1 MFSLQ
6 WAKIKLTR
14 NRRMSWRLGGVVL
27 LLAGCGAREMAG
39 ASTQP
44 ILHPNLAEAM
54 AGGFD
59 LLVGRAPF
67 AVHFWVESG
76 AGYQAQWDAGGAE
89 TSEAK
94 TGGGVARWSGSAF

>member
-1 MFSLQ
+1 
-6 WAKIKLTR
+6 
-14 NRRMSWRLGGVVL
+14 
-27 LLAGCGAREMAG
+27 MAG
-39 ASTQP
+39 ADPQP
-44 ILHPNLAEAM
+44 ILHPNLSDAM

-67 AVHFWVESG
+67 TVHFWVENG

-89 TSEAK
+89 TSEAT